1 MLDENCQC
9 CNGEHNS
16 DAGDAN
22 RNNGEN
28 RVPSHVL
35 KAQKTNV
42 VRDYAKKN
50 MYSYCFDDTSDILS
64 KRCDDPHQ
72 VQGHLSK
79 YLRYL
84 RTPIEFLHPK

>member
-1 MLDENCQC
+1 MATSVNNVSVNSPFMACSYLILDENCQC

-35 KAQKTNV
+35 KAQKTNDV
-42 VRDYAKKN
+42 SRDYAKKN
-50 MYSYCFDDTSDILS
+50 MLLDVL
-64 KRCDDPHQ
+64 
-72 VQGHLSK
+72 
-79 YLRYL
+79 LR
-84 RTPIEFLHPK
+84 HV